1 MTTTTKRAPRRAPRP
16 DEADISIL
24 DDGDAASDRKS
35 EPGRPGDDAV
45 VAEPPAGRDQRFVDA
60 VRRLRVGGS
69 GLRLDERTLMIA
81 GGVVAPLGL
90 VIVLLGWWG
99 AAHTPY
105 VFEQL
110 PYVISGGLLGVGLM
124 FLGAFLYFAHWM
136 TQMVREHRTQSA
148 AVIEALGRL
157 EARMAEQVAA
167 PAVALSPRANGTHPG
182 VEQLVATERGTMA
195 HRPDCAVV
203 VGKTDLRSVTAAD
216 GLAPCK
222 LCEPF

>member
-1 MTTTTKRAPRRAPRP
+1 MTTTAKRAPLRAPRP
-16 DEADISIL
+16 DEADIRIL
-24 DDGDAASDRKS
+24 DDADVEREEGREPAPSAGGSMAA
-35 EPGRPGDDAV
+35 EAPT
-45 VAEPPAGRDQRFVDA
+45 GRDQRFADA
-60 VRRLRVGGS
+60 VRRLRVSGA

-157 EARMAEQVAA
+157 EARMAEQAAA
-167 PAVALSPRANGTHPG
+167 PAVASSPASNGAHPG
-182 VEQLVATERGTMA
+182 VDRLVATERGTMA

-203 VGKTDLRSVTAAD
+203 VGKADLRRVTADD

>member
-1 MTTTTKRAPRRAPRP
+1 MTTTTKRAPLRAPHP
-16 DEADISIL
+16 DDSDIRIL
-24 DDGDAASDRKS
+24 DDADVRDSGN
-35 EPGRPGDDAV
+35 EPVRGPEEAV
-45 VAEPPAGRDQRFVDA
+45 MAEAPDERDQRFVDA
-60 VRRLRVGGS
+60 VRRLRVGGT

-157 EARMAEQVAA
+157 EARMAEQTAA
-167 PAVALSPRANGTHPG
+167 PVVAFAPPANGTHPG
-182 VEQLVATERGTMA
+182 VDQLVATERGTMA

-222 LCEPF
+222 LCAPF